1 MLGVTVDTSRKST
14 AYPCSVDVLSID
26 HKKGVKGMYFNF
38 DKKQLDAILGTTSW
52 SGYKLKVSNGKEV
65 AVWRKANGGS
75 KGDAHGRWDVDP
87 KANQFWIGQKVTFAD
102 CTVPKV
108 CTLQV
113 LSVDHKRYGDG
124 MYFHFDKSALDAILG
139 RSSWHNEKLEI
150 GNGKTVQV
158 WRTQGGGSEGDA
170 HGRYEPFENKESSD
184 WSIGDK
190 ITFAD
195 CQIKL

>member
-1 MLGVTVDTSRKST
+1 MG
-14 AYPCSVDVLSID
+14 
-26 HKKGVKGMYFNF
+26 
-38 DKKQLDAILGTTSW
+38 
-52 SGYKLKVSNGKEV
+52 EV

-139 RSSWHNEKLEI
+139 RSSWHNEKLELAMAKRFRS
-150 GNGKTVQV
+150 GELKEADPREMRMDDMSHLKTRSHQTGQLVTKS
-158 WRTQGGGSEGDA
+158 RLLIA
-170 HGRYEPFENKESSD
+170 
-184 WSIGDK
+184 
-190 ITFAD
+190 
-195 CQIKL
+195 KLNYKQFSFSHFHVCVYV